1 MCAGLLDPRWREQQQ
16 KSVEDKKQQEE
27 VYAAGTQIG
36 SNLKYLA
43 DYRTDIFGQEETVI
57 GRKVCVC
64 VRACMRVCMCIE
76 CSYPS
81 CGMATSK
88 PQSLCIQSHV
98 HFMLGPDSVACR
110 L

>member
-1 MCAGLLDPRWREQQQ
+1 MLRAVSCAGLLDPRWREQQQ

-57 GRKVCVC
+57 GRKVGVHTC
-64 VRACMRVCMCIE
+64 VRACMCDVSLHVCGTYEGGAGTCLLL
-76 CSYPS
+76 Y
-81 CGMATSK
+81 
-88 PQSLCIQSHV
+88 V
-98 HFMLGPDSVACR
+98 
-110 L
+110 

>member
-1 MCAGLLDPRWREQQQ
+1 MLRAVSCAGLLDPRWREQQQ

-57 GRKVCVC
+57 GRKVGVRAC
-64 VRACMRVCMCIE
+64 VRACVHACVMQVCL
-76 CSYPS
+76 SV
-81 CGMATSK
+81 GTSEGGAGTC
-88 PQSLCIQSHV
+88 LLLYV
-98 HFMLGPDSVACR
+98 
-110 L
+110 

>member
-1 MCAGLLDPRWREQQQ
+1 MSCDVLCDVLTCALVRFDIAVLCIVMHAVLCAGLLDPRWREQQQ

-57 GRKVCVC
+57 GRKV
-64 VRACMRVCMCIE
+64 
-76 CSYPS
+76 
-81 CGMATSK
+81 G
-88 PQSLCIQSHV
+88 V
-98 HFMLGPDSVACR
+98 HAV
-110 L
+110 

>member
-1 MCAGLLDPRWREQQQ
+1 MLRAVSCAGLLDPRWREQQQ

-57 GRKVCVC
+57 GRKVGVCVC
-64 VRACMRVCMCIE
+64 MHVCACVCMRACMRVCVM
-76 CSYPS
+76 
-81 CGMATSK
+81 
-88 PQSLCIQSHV
+88 
-98 HFMLGPDSVACR
+98 
-110 L
+110 

>member
-1 MCAGLLDPRWREQQQ
+1 MTGLLDPRWREQQQ

-57 GRKVCVC
+57 GRKVGVCCVCWCVC
-64 VRACMRVCMCIE
+64 VCVCMCV
-76 CSYPS
+76 CV
-81 CGMATSK
+81 CVCNVLT
-88 PQSLCIQSHV
+88 
-98 HFMLGPDSVACR
+98 
-110 L
+110 